1 MNHTGRRG
9 SDGSKYGSRDV
20 RGYGETVLP
29 QLRCGSAAKRQRASE
44 DILLRILPV
53 CVEE

>member
-29 QLRCGSAAKRQRASE
+29 QLRCGSDAKRQRASE